1 MPAQAVETIS
11 FGQKLGLNS
20 RLNIERYLSENKEP
34 NIPVPIIASLD
45 LNEDGIVEFIVRDSG
60 CAEDQTGCPYLIL
73 AETDGGIIRLGQI
86 EARKLALG
94 NSYTNGVR
102 DLLALQDP
110 RNDFQYQRYVWE
122 PMQSRYTMADGG
134 S

>member
-1 MPAQAVETIS
+1 LPAQAAETIS
-11 FGQKLGLNS
+11 FGQQLSLHSKF
-20 RLNIERYLSENKEP
+20 NIERYLTENKEA
-34 NIPVPIIASLD
+34 NISAPLIASLD

-60 CAEDQTGCPYLIL
+60 CTEGTGCPYLIL
-73 AETDGGIIRLGQI
+73 AETDSGIIVLGEI

-94 NSYTNGVR
+94 KGYTNGVR
-102 DLLALQDP
+102 DLMALKDP

-122 PMQSRYTMADGG
+122 PMQSRYTMASGG